1 MTTDPFHNESQGNSI
16 KRETKMKNRNS
27 NKEKCSR
34 STMESSPKNVHSEK
48 VNYSKIL
55 KSTIRT
61 PSKEENINNHI
72 SEKTRFKI
80 ASKK

>member
-1 MTTDPFHNESQGNSI
+1 MTTDPFQNESPLKERSI
-16 KRETKMKNRNS
+16 MKERNS
-27 NKEKCSR
+27 NKERCSR

-72 SEKTRFKI
+72 SEKTRNRI
-80 ASKK
+80 VSKM